1 MISLRFD
8 FRQKYSFTNALINLT
23 DKIRHQ
29 INKGNYAWG
38 TFTDFQ
44 KTFDTGILWNPMKQF
59 VPINAYKSNLA
70 DVILNL
76 DSCVKS
82 IHRQVNY
89 DLQT

>member
-44 KTFDTGILWNPMKQF
+44 KTFDTVDHHILLKNWNTLESYEA
-59 VPINAYKSNLA
+59 VCSN
-70 DVILNL
+70 
-76 DSCVKS
+76 
-82 IHRQVNY
+82 
-89 DLQT
+89 